1 MAKSIFRS
9 QRRLGYDSVPTFLN
23 AAESHE
29 DRIPLSSRSED
40 KAVEKSEMNVRCVEL
55 VEGYG
60 EWHVRV
66 IEEDHEHTR
75 SFEIE
80 SFALAYAEGQ
90 RRRLALADFTRI

>member
-1 MAKSIFRS
+1 M
-9 QRRLGYDSVPTFLN
+9 
-23 AAESHE
+23 
-29 DRIPLSSRSED
+29 
-40 KAVEKSEMNVRCVEL
+40 AVEKTVLNVPCVEL
-55 VEGYG
+55 VDGYG

-66 IEEDHEHTR
+66 VEEDHEHTR